1 MPCCGHLPPPPPPPH
16 PPHTRRTTCLLL
28 SSQSGPRPLACS
40 AAPSHPHPGCLI
52 SLEINHIE
60 LGSPTNPS
68 SKHASQTAPFT
79 PQGPLQVNK
88 AWEEPGNK
96 TGLVQQGQP
105 LPSGLLGG
113 NLWPPPC
120 SLLPLLLLYPT
131 PGLCSDL
138 EPTPDLVKVR
148 QPRLETV
155 RGSGHSDICPHHHP
169 TPPHRQPCLLS
180 QAGGG
185 GGEHTP
191 RWQAHGKGYRYS

>member
-1 MPCCGHLPPPPPPPH
+1 M
-16 PPHTRRTTCLLL
+16 
-28 SSQSGPRPLACS
+28 
-40 AAPSHPHPGCLI
+40 APSHLHPQHTRTHKEDHLSAALQWERPQAPGLQRCTLP
-52 SLEINHIE
+52 SPPRAASFPQRNHTE

-68 SKHASQTAPFT
+68 SKHASQIAPVT

-120 SLLPLLLLYPT
+120 SLLPLLLTYPG
-131 PGLCSDL
+131 PGLCSAL

-148 QPRLETV
+148 QPRPGTAL
-155 RGSGHSDICPHHHP
+155 GLAAQISAP
-169 TPPHRQPCLLS
+169 TPPAAMPPLL
-180 QAGGG
+180 GVGDI
-185 GGEHTP
+185 P
-191 RWQAHGKGYRYS
+191 RWHAHGKGHQYG